1 MKKILLFL
9 VLISFFACKNKVEK
23 APNTAVLKGIIEN
36 QLGDFITISHK
47 VGLEKITDTAR
58 VDSTGKFILK
68 IDIKKPGYYTFF
80 HGRETASLYLSP
92 GDSINL
98 KLNTDEFDETLSF
111 DGKGALANNYI
122 IETYLLN
129 EKLGI
134 DYREIYK
141 LEKNNFISK
150 IDSIY
155 KILNKHLEEFIGK
168 NEDFNDYFISMEK
181 NKLLYKK
188 ASLKIKYPESYKYMT
203 KNDSL
208 DLGEDYNDY
217 LNELNLNDSNLLELP
232 EFINFL
238 ISYMKEEVNKLFEED
253 TILAKK
259 DNGYMLA
266 MIKVIQ
272 NTFTDHKIKEYLL
285 YNLMYEQLRY
295 YGINNIDEIMKVFK
309 ENCTKKEYLDK
320 IEEEYK
326 NWEVIAFGKKAP
338 VFEYQDIEGNL
349 VSLSDFI
356 GKYVYID
363 IWATWCGPC
372 IGELPYLEKLNKD
385 FKNKNIVFMSVSVDK
400 DKDAWKKMVIEKE
413 MKGLQLFADKAWESS
428 IAVDYLVHSIP
439 SFILIDKE
447 GNIIN
452 PKAKRPSAGI
462 YEVIQ
467 KLEGL

>member
-1 MKKILLFL
+1 L
-9 VLISFFACKNKVEK
+9 S
-23 APNTAVLKGIIEN
+23 GIIEN
-36 QLGDFITISHK
+36 QKGDFITISHK
-47 VGLEKITDTAR
+47 VGLERISDTAT
-58 VDSTGKFILK
+58 VDSTGKFIIN
-68 IDIKKPGYYTFF
+68 IDIEKPGYYTFF

-141 LEKNNFISK
+141 LEKIDFLSK
-150 IDSIY
+150 IDSVY
-155 KILNKHLEEFIGK
+155 KILNKRLDEFIGK
-168 NEDFNDYFISMEK
+168 NEGFDDYFITMEK

-188 ASLKIKYPESYKYMT
+188 ASLKIKYPEAFKYYT
-203 KNDSL
+203 KIDSL
-208 DLGEDYNDY
+208 DLGEDFNDY
-217 LNELNLNDSNLLELP
+217 INELNLNDSNLLELP
-232 EFINFL
+232 EYTSFL
-238 ISYMKEEVNKLFEED
+238 NSYIKDKVNKLLEED
-253 TILAKK
+253 TILAQK

-266 MIKVIQ
+266 KMQVIQ
-272 NTFTDHKIKEYLL
+272 NTFTDYNIKESML
-285 YNLMYEQLRY
+285 YDLIYQQLRY
-295 YGINNIDEIMKVFK
+295 YGINNIDEMMKVFK

-320 IEEEYK
+320 IKEEYK
-326 NWEVIAFGKKAP
+326 NWEVIAPGKKAP
-338 VFEYQDIEGNL
+338 VFEYQDINGNL

-356 GKYVYID
+356 GKCVYID
-363 IWATWCGPC
+363 VWATWCGPC

-400 DKDAWKKMVIEKE
+400 DKDAWEKMVKEKE

-439 SFILIDKE
+439 SFILIDKD

-452 PKAKRPSAGI
+452 PKAKRPSTGI
-462 YEVIQ
+462 HEVIQ
-467 KLEGL
+467 KL